1 MKYTQK
7 ELSQKDVL
15 AAEAVGRVLRNA
27 STEHPASS
35 GSHSGQQSSD
45 PRLLKVEIDNTNNVI
60 NNEDQGV
67 RSNMEQERGNCVT
80 PYTKTNKHLHPTNN
94 HLHPPTNS
102 YKWL

>member
-15 AAEAVGRVLRNA
+15 AAEEVGRVLRNA

-35 GSHSGQQSSD
+35 GSHDGHAGQQSSD
-45 PRLLKVEIDNTNNVI
+45 PRLLKVEIDNTNKVI

-67 RSNMEQERGNCVT
+67 RRNMV
-80 PYTKTNKHLHPTNN
+80 
-94 HLHPPTNS
+94 
-102 YKWL
+102 